1 MKVWGVSFLFCEVK
15 LMLKRRNGGNG
26 SGKVTD
32 LRTILGKKGSSK
44 QEQEK
49 PDPFEGFRIYEPG
62 STSRKKLTV
71 GQVAAA
77 IIENEGYMMKTAAA
91 LRVSHKTLWQYVKD
105 HPTLRDLIN
114 DVTEL
119 TLDFAEAKLKELMA
133 ARNLQA
139 IMFHLKCKGR
149 HRGWVENVVEPP
161 KERKP
166 IMFTMEEVAPL
177 TEENGN
183 GNDNRVDFPTGSE
196 SAGPAPAE
204 PTAAVQEASAK
215 EG

>member
-1 MKVWGVSFLFCEVK
+1 
-15 LMLKRRNGGNG
+15 MLKRRNGGG

-32 LRTILGKKGSSK
+32 LRTILGKKKESSA
-44 QEQEK
+44 EQPK

-71 GQVAAA
+71 GQVATA
-77 IIENEGYMMKTAAA
+77 IIANEGYMMKTAAS
-91 LRVSHKTLWQYVKD
+91 LRVSHKTLLQYMKD
-105 HPTLRDLIN
+105 HPTLRELVN

-133 ARNLQA
+133 ARNLNA

-149 HRGWVENVVEPP
+149 HRGWVENAGEPP

-166 IMFTMEEVAPL
+166 ILFTVEEVAPL

-196 SAGPAPAE
+196 SAGPSAEE
-204 PTAAVQEASAK
+204 PTATVPEASAK